1 MLAAALLVAALGL
14 LAHGW
19 YTKRSFAARIAWA
32 VRAGSMSRPRATLG
46 WALAIAVTYGAT
58 ALIGL
63 ALLGRLPALAVLPS
77 ELRAAASAL
86 GIAPIALEA
95 IAEIA
100 WPLAGGFLLGALAV
114 IVMTRRGWRV
124 VRMYRS
130 PSAAMNAAEAGAAL
144 VLSAAAGMG
153 EELFFRLIIP
163 LLGGIVFGSGVAGC
177 VLGWAAFTLAH
188 RYQGALGMAAVGLVG
203 AVLAWLYLATGLL
216 WLVMLLHTLVDAS
229 ALVLRPWLERVAQ
242 PRG

>member
-1 MLAAALLVAALGL
+1 MRAAALLLAALGL

-19 YTKRSFAARIAWA
+19 YTKRSLAARIAWA
-32 VRAGSMSRPRATLG
+32 VRAASASRPRATLG
-46 WALAIAVTYGAT
+46 WALAIIVTYGVT
-58 ALIGL
+58 ALLSL
-63 ALLGRLPALAVLPS
+63 ALLGRLDAVAVLPP

-95 IAEIA
+95 LAEIG
-100 WPLAGGFLLGALAV
+100 WSLGGGFLLGALAV

-130 PSAAMNAAEAGAAL
+130 PSAAMNAREAGAAL
-144 VLSAAAGMG
+144 VLSAAAGVG
-153 EELFFRLIIP
+153 EELFFRLAIP
-163 LLGGIVFGSGVAGC
+163 LLGAIVFGSGVAGC
-177 VLGWAAFTLAH
+177 VLGLATFTLAH

-229 ALVLRPWLERVAQ
+229 ALVLRPWLERMAR
-242 PRG
+242 PRT